1 MNKKTLIAPVLATML
16 AVSCGGSSP
25 VKDWSKEIKD
35 FMTAELG
42 EVLPYMELD
51 EASLKFGF
59 ESDSWGG
66 TFYAY
71 DDNDKDLTK
80 AYGEKLV
87 AAGFTAEEGGYSK
100 VTEVSEVSVSLTY
113 YEAQGTEGEEGYIA
127 PGNEIDI
134 GYLYKTEP
142 AGSWDETFATF
153 MDNKVKTSFPY
164 LPIDV
169 DETNFHF
176 DESTKMQYYAFGAV
190 EQDETVSYGFRL
202 AKAGFFYDADEE
214 VWFKALDDRT
224 VTISY
229 IYIDPEEAAGYGYD
243 SGLIEID
250 FANRKIYL
258 DYYPSEEA
266 EVFFK
271 EEPKEEIEVPEFIYA
286 GENVEFCYDE
296 GRDMWGEYYADIYGY
311 GTTSAELKEYVK
323 DLVDAGWLIS
333 SYDDEDAYLFYP
345 GTSVRCDVY
354 DYASSVDPDDPYTCW
369 VSFYTSENG
378 PFYADNTTTAY
389 TIAYKLGLD
398 PEKDVFDI
406 TEEGAEYKSYSIM
419 YSFANKTLEDVNTL
433 VKSVVASVPDYYFSE
448 EMSSVV
454 YSEEDPTVVE
464 AYKNY
469 FLIDNYEEG
478 GQYVYFAV
486 YPDDE
491 NVGQIAMYMVI
502 SGKPVEKIWGAQEVL
517 LKLIAESAIGSM
529 FGVDATDLVDHSAE
543 AGYPYFQLCGSGQY
557 WPSKYLDLIKSY
569 WFSAIT
575 NTLRDFKTEQTK
587 YLTREVTL
595 GSGETTTQ
603 YYVQF
608 EWTSRD
614 GSHRVIVEFNYF
626 IIDAY
631 GVFPSVEAVEV
642 PSNPSTDA

>member
-71 DDNDKDLTK
+71 DDNDKDLTA

-153 MDNKVKTSFPY
+153 MDSKVKTSFPY

-176 DESTKMQYYAFGAV
+176 DESTKMQYYAFGTV

-202 AKAGFFYDADEE
+202 AKAGFSYEPDEK
-214 VWFKALDDRT
+214 VWFKALDDRA

-229 IYIDPEEAAGYGYD
+229 IYIDPEEAASYGYD
-243 SGLIEID
+243 SGLIEIH
-250 FANRKIYL
+250 FANREIYL

-266 EVFFK
+266 EVFFL
-271 EEPKEEIEVPEFIYA
+271 EEPEEEIEVPEFIYA

-296 GRDMWGEYYADIYGY
+296 GKDMWGEYFADIYGY

-323 DLVDAGWLIS
+323 DLVDAGWLVS
-333 SYDDEDAYLFYP
+333 DYDDEDTYLFYP
-345 GTSVRCDVY
+345 DTTVRCDVY
-354 DYASSVDPDDPYTCW
+354 EITEVDPTDPYTCW

-378 PFYADNTTTAY
+378 PFAPDNTSTAY
-389 TIAYKLGLD
+389 TVAYKLGLNA
-398 PEKDVFDI
+398 EEDVID
-406 TEEGAEYKSYSIM
+406 TSAEGAEYKSYAVM
-419 YSFANKTLEDVNTL
+419 YSFAGMSLAETEAYVKGVVSTIPGYYYSADMSKT
-433 VKSVVASVPDYYFSE
+433 VPSK
-448 EMSSVV
+448 
-454 YSEEDPTVVE
+454 EDPQVIEGYIDVFVV
-464 AYKNY
+464 
-469 FLIDNYEEG
+469 DGYETG
-478 GQYVYFAV
+478 DQYIAV
-486 YPDDE
+486 QLYADDE
-491 NVGQIAMYMVI
+491 NVGQIAMYMEI
-502 SGKPVEKIWGAQEVL
+502 SGKPREKVYDPKGVL
-517 LKLIAESAIGSM
+517 EYLLANTAIGSA
-529 FGVDATDLVDHSAE
+529 FPFTADDITDYSAE
-543 AGYPYFQLCGSGQY
+543 AGFPYFSLGGYSWPAEKAQLIAYYFYSSIEGS
-557 WPSKYLDLIKSY
+557 LKS
-569 WFSAIT
+569 
-575 NTLRDFKTEQTK
+575 FKLQQTDGNFATK
-587 YLTREVTL
+587 QVELT
-595 GSGETTTQ
+595 SGETVTL
-603 YYVQF
+603 YYLDYV
-608 EWTSRD
+608 WTSKD
-614 GSHRVIVEFNYF
+614 GTQNVILTFSFYITSAGRVVPELE
-626 IIDAY
+626 AY
-631 GVFPSVEAVEV
+631 SIPA
-642 PSNPSTDA
+642 NPSTDA